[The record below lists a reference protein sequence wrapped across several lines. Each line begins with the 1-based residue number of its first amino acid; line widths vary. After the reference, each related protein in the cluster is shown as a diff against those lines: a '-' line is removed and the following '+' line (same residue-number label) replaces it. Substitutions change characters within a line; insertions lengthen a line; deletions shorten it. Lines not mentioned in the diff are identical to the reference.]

1 MRFIYS
7 ILRYLVGSI
16 FIFSGLIKINDP
28 VGTQIKLEEY
38 FGVFSTDFT
47 SLFDLLVPF
56 ALLISIVLCTLEII
70 IGIALLMNYK
80 MRIVLKLLLSLIV
93 FFTFLTFYSAYFNK
107 VTDCGCFGDAI
118 KLTPWESFYKDIIL
132 LVFSISI
139 YFLNKNLKNQVGI
152 FYIKIFDDKV
162 FRNGIII
169 VSTIISLII
178 SFSAINFLPFID
190 FRAYK
195 IGNYIPDLMNPSE
208 ELKYS
213 YIMEKEGREYEFES
227 YPLDESFTFKK
238 IKLLNPEAQPK
249 ITDYSLWNETGD
261 YTNESFLGN
270 KLFII
275 IHDVNKMGLKGR
287 KLEDFISHLKIL
299 VSNINFW
306 IEPIIITSS
315 DSKSFNDFKEK
326 YNIEIKNVYGD
337 ATVLKTII
345 RSNPGFFLLRNGTVT
360 GKWHYNKFPDAK
372 EILRG
377 VNISI

>member
-47 SLFDLLVPF
+47 SLFELLVPF
-56 ALLISIVLCTLEII
+56 ALLISIALCTLEII

-169 VSTIISLII
+169 VSTIICLII

>member
-38 FGVFSTDFT
+38 FGVFSSDFT
-47 SLFDLLVPF
+47 SLFELLVPF

-80 MRIVLKLLLSLIV
+80 MKIVLKLLLSLIV

-275 IHDVNKMGLKGR
+275 IHDVNKMGLKGK
-287 KLEDFISHLKIL
+287 KLEDFITQLKIL

-306 IEPIIITSS
+306 VEPIIITSS

-326 YNIEIKNVYGD
+326 YDIKIKNVYGD

>member
-47 SLFDLLVPF
+47 SLFELLVPF

-139 YFLNKNLKNQVGI
+139 YFLNKNLKNQVGL

-169 VSTIISLII
+169 VSTIICLII

-195 IGNYIPDLMNPSE
+195 VGNYIPDLMNPSE

-213 YIMEKEGREYEFES
+213 YIMEKGGREYEFES

-275 IHDVNKMGLKGR
+275 IHDVNKMGLKGK
-287 KLEDFISHLKIL
+287 KLQDFISQLKIL

-306 IEPIIITSS
+306 VEPIIITSS
-315 DSKSFNDFKEK
+315 DSKSYNDFREK
-326 YNIEIKNVYGD
+326 YHIEIKNVYGD

-372 EILRG
+372 EILRR

>member
-139 YFLNKNLKNQVGI
+139 YFLNKNLKNQVGL

-213 YIMEKEGREYEFES
+213 YIMEKGGREYEFES

-287 KLEDFISHLKIL
+287 KLEDFISQLKIL
-299 VSNINFW
+299 GSNINFW
-306 IEPIIITSS
+306 VEPIIITSS
-315 DSKSFNDFKEK
+315 DSKSYNDFREK
-326 YNIEIKNVYGD
+326 YHIEIKNVYGD

-372 EILRG
+372 EILRR

>member
-139 YFLNKNLKNQVGI
+139 YFLNKNLKNQVGL

-169 VSTIISLII
+169 VSTIICLII

-227 YPLDESFTFKK
+227 YPLDESFTFKQ

-275 IHDVNKMGLKGR
+275 IHDVNKMGLKGK
-287 KLEDFISHLKIL
+287 KLEDFITQLKIL

-360 GKWHYNKFPDAK
+360 GKWHYNKFPDPK
-372 EILRG
+372 EILRS

>member
-38 FGVFSTDFT
+38 FGVFSSDFT
-47 SLFDLLVPF
+47 SLFELLVPF

-80 MRIVLKLLLSLIV
+80 MKIVLKLLLSLIV

-139 YFLNKNLKNQVGI
+139 YFLNNNLKNQVGL

-169 VSTIISLII
+169 VSTIICLII

>member
-47 SLFDLLVPF
+47 SLFELLVPF

-80 MRIVLKLLLSLIV
+80 MRIVLKLLLILIV

-139 YFLNKNLKNQVGI
+139 YFLNKNLKNQVGL

-169 VSTIISLII
+169 VSTIICLII

-195 IGNYIPDLMNPSE
+195 VGNYIPDLMNPSE

-213 YIMEKEGREYEFES
+213 YIMEKGGREYEFES

-238 IKLLNPEAQPK
+238 INLLNPEAQPK

-275 IHDVNKMGLKGR
+275 IHDVNKMGLKGK
-287 KLEDFISHLKIL
+287 KLQDFISQLKIL
-299 VSNINFW
+299 GSNINFW
-306 IEPIIITSS
+306 VEPIIITSS
-315 DSKSFNDFKEK
+315 DSKSYNDFREK
-326 YNIEIKNVYGD
+326 YHIEIKNVYGD

-372 EILRG
+372 EILRR